1 MNLTQNTNQVLI
13 NVAILIIVLLCF
25 TNCSEDKL
33 KSDNLKSFTEKTIP
47 RTVNLAGKK
56 YFFEEIKVP
65 LKIFIKNNKLI
76 IGESRRVPEDFP
88 PIHVLDAKK
97 MKYLRPFGKIGFG
110 PGEVSDVSG
119 IDLGANDNT
128 FWVYSA
134 MSKHFSEF
142 DLDDT
147 TSLSK
152 NQIKQ
157 EGDFYMAMAMAW
169 SSDSTVMCR
178 MVNDPHQFV
187 EFSIDGRRLA
197 NYGKWEDHLVREDL
211 TNYMMSDLHMGWF
224 KGNQIN
230 NVYASAGVYR
240 DRIEILNKEKGK
252 IFITDGPFNYIP
264 KFTIANSSGSSNK
277 LIVGIAEPLAYLD
290 IAISKNY
297 IFGLYSDKTEK
308 QLRESNEIANDI
320 YAFDLEGKIKCNFIL
335 DISIR
340 GLAVD
345 EESQKLYGITTDE
358 DPGIAV
364 FDLPNIK

>member
-1 MNLTQNTNQVLI
+1 VNLTKKSNQILL
-13 NVAILIIVLLCF
+13 NVAMLIIILLPL

-47 RTVNLAGKK
+47 RTVNLAGNK
-56 YFFEEIKVP
+56 YFFEAIKVP

-76 IGESRRVPEDFP
+76 IGESRRIPEDFP
-88 PIHVLDAKK
+88 PIHILDAKN
-97 MKYLRPFGKIGFG
+97 MEYLRPFGKIGFG

-119 IDLGANDNT
+119 IDLGADEKT

-134 MSKHFSEF
+134 MEKRFSEF
-142 DLDDT
+142 ALEDT

-157 EGDFYMAMAMAW
+157 EGDFYMAMAMTW
-169 SSDSTVMCR
+169 SSDSAVMCR

-187 EFSIDGRRLA
+187 EFSIDGKRLA

-211 TNYMMSDLHMGWF
+211 TNYMMSDLHLGWF
-224 KGNQIN
+224 KGNQLN
-230 NVYASAGVYR
+230 SVYASAGVYR

-264 KFTIANSSGSSNK
+264 KFTIVNSSGSSNK
-277 LIVGIAEPLAYLD
+277 LIVDIAEPLAYLD
-290 IAISKNY
+290 IAISKKY
-297 IFGLYSDKTEK
+297 IFGLYSGKTEK
-308 QLRESNEIANDI
+308 QLRKSSEIANDI
-320 YAFDLEGKIKCNFIL
+320 YVFDLEGNIKYKFIL

-345 EESQKLYGITTDE
+345 QESQKIYGITTDE

-364 FDLPNIK
+364 FDLPKLK

>member
-56 YFFEEIKVP
+56 FFFEAIKIP
-65 LKIFIKNNKLI
+65 LKIFVKNNKLI
-76 IGESRRVPEDFP
+76 IGESRRIPEAYP
-88 PIHVLDAKK
+88 PIHIVDEKN
-97 MKYLRPFGKIGFG
+97 MEYLRPFGKRGFG

-142 DLDDT
+142 ALNDS

-157 EGDFYMAMAMAW
+157 EGDFFMAMAMAW

-211 TNYMMSDLHMGWF
+211 TNYMMSDLHMGWY
-224 KGNQIN
+224 KGNQLN
-230 NVYASAGVYR
+230 NIYASAGGYR
-240 DRIEILNKEKGK
+240 DRIEILNKENGS
-252 IFITDGPFNYIP
+252 IYITDGPFNYIP
-264 KFTIANSSGSSNK
+264 KFTIVNSSGSSGA
-277 LIVGIAEPLAYLD
+277 LIVDITEPLAYLD

-297 IFGLYSDKTEK
+297 IFGLYTGKTEK
-308 QLRESNEIANDI
+308 QLRESSEIANDI
-320 YAFDLEGKIKCNFIL
+320 YVFNLEGNILLKIIL

-364 FDLPNIK
+364 FDLPDLK